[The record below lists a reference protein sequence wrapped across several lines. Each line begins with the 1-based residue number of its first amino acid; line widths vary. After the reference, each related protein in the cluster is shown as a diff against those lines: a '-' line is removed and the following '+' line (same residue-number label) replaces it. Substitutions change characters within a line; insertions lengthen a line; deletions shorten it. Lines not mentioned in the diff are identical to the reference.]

1 MKTTLMI
8 LFYLIGVNQLIAQ
21 NIKILSATEQ
31 SWSGGQCC
39 SHGINYIITI
49 ESTDTVKVLKF
60 DTVWIG
66 SSSYTQGKPQSL
78 SSSHYQWNGKMY
90 YTITASQ
97 SWSGR
102 EGLKIDDVV
111 EVETVNENIKAPKYK
126 GKACILA
133 SSSNSKRYL
142 EVDSFKLI
150 PPIPYP

>member
-1 MKTTLMI
+1 MKPTLAI
-8 LFYLIGVNQLIAQ
+8 LLSLVGVNKITAQ

-39 SHGINYIITI
+39 SHGINYVITV

-66 SSSYTQGKPQSL
+66 SNSYTKGNAQNL
-78 SSSHYQWNGKMY
+78 SSSHYIWNGKMY

-102 EGLKIDDVV
+102 DGLMIDDVE
-111 EVETVNENIKAPKYK
+111 EVEPVKENIKAPKYK
-126 GKACILA
+126 GQACILA
-133 SSSNSKRYL
+133 TTSNSKHYL